1 MELAYNLITPCARP
15 LAISLQSDFHCQFP
29 GGRGG
34 DSTPYNGLNLR
45 EAPLPKGAPFFRLQE
60 YDEIIKRVGISLV
73 VVYERVGKSV
83 ISVCK
88 RAQNG

>member
-34 DSTPYNGLNLR
+34 DSAPYNDLNVR
-45 EAPLPKGAPFFRLQE
+45 EAPSPKGAPFLGFKNVTKLKGR
-60 YDEIIKRVGISLV
+60 DFTS
-73 VVYERVGKSV
+73 
-83 ISVCK
+83 
-88 RAQNG
+88 